1 MRAVDWNLLERFP
14 AGIED
19 RDAAWAVEA
28 EVEHRLGDAH
38 AQRDGKVVGAVS
50 VCGLKEGGLGIIIT
64 SLNAGSWQENVTL
77 HGDNFTVEVDAFE
90 RLVVKKDDYEKVFGV
105 DRPGKW
111 IPEMKERGFLGE
123 IEHFFDCVANRQ
135 QPLTNAYDA
144 LKTHKLIEQL
154 IEVADLKPNLPPK
167 NGWDEIS
174 RWNT

>member
-1 MRAVDWNLLERFP
+1 
-14 AGIED
+14 
-19 RDAAWAVEA
+19 
-28 EVEHRLGDAH
+28 
-38 AQRDGKVVGAVS
+38 
-50 VCGLKEGGLGIIIT
+50 
-64 SLNAGSWQENVTL
+64 
-77 HGDNFTVEVDAFE
+77 VDAFE
-90 RLVVKKDDYEKVFGV
+90 RLVVRKDDYEKVFGV
-105 DRPGKW
+105 DRPGRW

-154 IEVADLKPNLPPK
+154 VEVAGLKPNLPPK